1 MKLRISTRLMRK
13 LVTVGLV
20 LILMLVFSLKTK
32 NFLTLYNFS
41 ELSFNAALLGLLA
54 LGLSFV
60 MIGGGI
66 DLSVGGIVCAV
77 AILCSRFSF
86 LGTPG
91 WVVIL
96 FGILC
101 GALFGLCNGLLV
113 TWVRLTEFVT
123 TLATGILYQG
133 LGLLFAFRDTGKLS
147 GTLISKG
154 ITNKSYLSLGGRFSA
169 LFGAT
174 GPLKDFHLMTVFWI
188 VLAVV
193 MYFILR
199 RTNFG
204 LHTYAIGSQPKA
216 AEMSGVNTKRVKAI
230 GFIISGA
237 FAGLAAAFL
246 VANMSAANASLGNGY
261 EFQAIAA
268 CVVGGVALG
277 GGKGDAVCALL
288 GSIFLVTI
296 LNGLYKFNIPT
307 YWSYILQGVIIIV
320 ATVFDA
326 SFASFT
332 RRLREKRAERAGG
345 GKGAAVHAGE

>member
-1 MKLRISTRLMRK
+1 MESD
-13 LVTVGLV
+13 
-20 LILMLVFSLKTK
+20 
-32 NFLTLYNFS
+32 NFLNMRNFS
-41 ELSFNAALLGLLA
+41 ELSFSAAFLGLLA
-54 LGLSFV
+54 VGLSFV

-91 WVVIL
+91 VVVIL

-101 GALFGLCNGLLV
+101 GAFFGLCNGLLV
-113 TWVRLTEFVT
+113 SRAGLTEFVT

-147 GTLISKG
+147 GTLVSKG

-169 LFGAT
+169 LFGT
-174 GPLKDFHLMTVFWI
+174 QGLLKDFHLMTALWI
-188 VLAVV
+188 VLAVAR
-193 MYFILR
+193 YFVLR

-204 LHTYAIGSQPKA
+204 LRTYAIGSHPKA
-216 AEMSGVNTKRVKAI
+216 SEMSGVDIKRVKTI
-230 GFIISGA
+230 GFIINGA
-237 FAGLAAAFL
+237 FAGLASAFL

-268 CVVGGVALG
+268 CVIGGIALG
-277 GGKGDAVCALL
+277 GGKGDAICALI

-296 LNGLYKFNIPT
+296 INGLYKFNIPT

-326 SFASFT
+326 GFASFT
-332 RRLREKRAERAGG
+332 RRMREGRAGRSVG
-345 GKGAAVHAGE
+345 GEATRS